1 MKNQTRNSLILSI
14 TGNIGMVMARVLYT
28 HDLYYVFLL
37 WNLFLAAVPLIIS
50 NRIYRRHRDYG
61 IGIFVLL
68 FLWLLFLPNAPYII
82 TDLVHL
88 YHRPPVPYWFDMC
101 LVLLSAF
108 NGLVFGFI
116 SIHQIEKII
125 GMYKL
130 ERYRNVIRILI
141 FMAMS
146 YGVYLGRYLR
156 FNSWDV
162 FIEPVTVAKGAF
174 NAVNMNTAAF
184 VLTFTFLTYV
194 LYSFYQIIL
203 LRRFPKVS

>member
-1 MKNQTRNSLILSI
+1 MNKQIRNTLILSLI
-14 TGNIGMVMARVLYT
+14 GNMGMVIARILYT
-28 HDLYYVFLL
+28 NDIYYAFLV

-50 NRIYRRHRDYG
+50 DRIYRRHRDYG

-88 YHRPPVPYWFDMC
+88 YNRPPVPYWFDMC
-101 LVLLSAF
+101 LVLLSAL
-108 NGLVFGFI
+108 NGLMLGFI
-116 SIHQIEKII
+116 SISQIEKII

-130 ERYRNVIRILI
+130 DRHRNIIRVMI
-141 FMAMS
+141 FLAMS

-162 FIEPVTVAKGAF
+162 FVKPFKVIKGALDTID
-174 NAVNMNTAAF
+174 MHTAGF
-184 VLTFTFLTYV
+184 VVTFTFVTLV
-194 LYSFYQIIL
+194 LYSFYKSIV
-203 LRRFPKVS
+203 LRRAPEVS